1 MELCSGVS
9 PFRSDM
15 CRNTD
20 EPVGIPIPLPSVV
33 PPIESWYVVAR
44 KIKTGTCSIY
54 SSWKNYQEENEIS
67 SPASSPSSTS
77 RSKKKKRR
85 SIDDATTTELAA
97 FPTVAQAIA
106 YIKNIGPQTPRRT
119 ASPVTASISSSPS
132 RNIPSRVI
140 QSHLSPDDSESSVP
154 HDVTAVIANGKTGAS
169 RKPPISPS
177 RKRTHKSD
185 SKIIDLMGEDCQS
198 DCADEDERV
207 AAITAKSIPS
217 PIPPENPIKKR
228 KVDGLDRETILKL
241 TNRPLTMSKTSDT
254 IDIGVPRERK
264 TEMSSLDALAIAASA
279 SSGKKARK
287 SNPSST
293 ATSNTMDS
301 RLAGARLSPAE
312 ILASRG
318 ALDAPMTKKN
328 ISSSLVM
335 ARSLSDRNDSSLV
348 SSAITARNVA
358 KKTQQQEL
366 LLKMHREDE
375 QLKRQIQEEEF
386 KLQRYKARR
395 EALSIPQ
402 VPKVSRFSSLKIPE
416 VPKGF
421 VPAEQK
427 AQNISRAISSL
438 KTSIDSKIMLNNV
451 SVPSTKNLQSAAAAR
466 SISNRLS
473 LDSIPLGN
481 FPSQLQQ
488 LPQQLQALQRQA
500 SLFQNSSNLLS
511 MQIQSNQ
518 NPLIQHLR
526 NGGMNSAQLRLQQLR
541 NAQMIDLASSTSE
554 CDHSEVTLKGRNGFS
569 SENSSPL
576 FGAISASKKPELP
589 RSKMR

>member
-1 MELCSGVS
+1 MELCSGAS
-9 PFRSDM
+9 PLRSSM

-33 PPIESWYVVAR
+33 PPIESWYVVSR
-44 KIKTGTCSIY
+44 KMKTGTCSIY

-67 SPASSPSSTS
+67 SPASSSSSTS

-106 YIKNIGPQTPRRT
+106 YVRNITPQTPRRT
-119 ASPVTASISSSPS
+119 ASPVTASITSSPS
-132 RNIPSRVI
+132 RNIPSRII
-140 QSHLSPDDSESSVP
+140 QSHLSTDDSESSIP
-154 HDVTAVIANGKTGAS
+154 HDVTGSTGAS
-169 RKPPISPS
+169 RNSSISPS
-177 RKRTHKSD
+177 RKRAYKRDT
-185 SKIIDLMGEDCQS
+185 KIIELTDEDCQNDS
-198 DCADEDERV
+198 ADEDERI

-217 PIPPENPIKKR
+217 PIPSENRFKKR
-228 KVDGLDRETILKL
+228 KVDVGLDLETIPKF
-241 TNRPLTMSKTSDT
+241 TNRPLTLSKTSET
-254 IDIGVPRERK
+254 IDIGGPREHK

-287 SNPSST
+287 SNPSKT
-293 ATSNTMDS
+293 AMDS
-301 RLAGARLSPAE
+301 ARLSPAE

-318 ALDAPMTKKN
+318 ALDAARTKVS

-335 ARSLSDRNDSSLV
+335 ARSLSDRNNASLV
-348 SSAITARNVA
+348 ASTIAVRNDA
-358 KKTQQQEL
+358 KKKQQREL
-366 LLKMHREDE
+366 LIKMHREDE
-375 QLKRQIQEEEF
+375 ELKRQIQEEEF

-402 VPKVSRFSSLKIPE
+402 VPKVSPLSSLKIPE

-427 AQNISRAISSL
+427 ADKISRAISSL
-438 KTSIDSKIMLNNV
+438 KTSIDRKILLNNT
-451 SVPSTKNLQSAAAAR
+451 STPSMNLQSAAAAR
-466 SISNRLS
+466 SLSNRLS
-473 LDSIPLGN
+473 LDSLPLGN

-500 SLFQNSSNLLS
+500 SLFRNSSNLLS
-511 MQIQSNQ
+511 MQLQSAQ

-526 NGGMNSAQLRLQQLR
+526 NGGMNSAQLRMQQIR
-541 NAQMIDLASSTSE
+541 NAQLIDLASSSSE
-554 CDHSEVTLKGRNGFS
+554 CDHSEITLKRRNGYS
-569 SENSSPL
+569 SETSSPML
-576 FGAISASKKPELP
+576 GALSASKKPDSP